1 MNIDKVNFAIS
12 SGTSHIN
19 FITLFYL
26 ISTMQLQSCVC
37 PLTVDKTVIC
47 VLHCRILQS
56 LTS

>member
-56 LTS
+56 L